1 MNNQTPLQATSE
13 GAQTVPNAQ
22 LEVAAPEVGPVQEA
36 QRILMNGQQTPHAMA
51 LEYGKLKSDL
61 LAKAYGV
68 TVDQ

>member
-1 MNNQTPLQATSE
+1 M
-13 GAQTVPNAQ
+13 PNAQ